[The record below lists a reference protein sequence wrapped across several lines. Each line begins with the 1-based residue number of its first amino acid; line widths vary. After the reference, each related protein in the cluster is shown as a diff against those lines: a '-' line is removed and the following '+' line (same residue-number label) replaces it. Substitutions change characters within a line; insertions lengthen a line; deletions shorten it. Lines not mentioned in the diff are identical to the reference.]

1 MIPKKYFKSIFH
13 FIHSQ
18 LRKMS
23 PDLIVGQIIGL
34 ALALPSFPLYIIQ
47 CAIVIGNRKSNNF
60 NTIFYKFFLLEA
72 FNVWAI

>member
-1 MIPKKYFKSIFH
+1 MI
-13 FIHSQ
+13 
-18 LRKMS
+18 S

-34 ALALPSFPLYIIQ
+34 ALALPSFMLHIIQ

-72 FNVWAI
+72 FNV